1 MIVNVISGQSSGY
14 TNPNP
19 FPGMSL
25 AEACG
30 MLQAYTSDAI
40 NEMNMSILL
49 NEHAYLLENGTE
61 IEYVNEANYQ
71 LKEKIKSAVDK
82 VTKSVSDLWDKLV
95 KWVQDRVEDVREKFN
110 RLTINKKKC
119 QDIIK
124 NWGSDA
130 RFKHKISN
138 FVDKKALEDAVTAFN
153 SIKVTRS
160 RFTDFDG
167 EKTSRKNVADQVD
180 AAGGSLKTMIS
191 RKLKEVCVRENYE
204 FTVDSSTLQ
213 DAFDVVFET
222 DRSILVA
229 IRKGKASAI
238 KALNELKSKIK
249 DEDAD
254 DKSDKLKE
262 VNYSMRFI
270 STMSSELI
278 KLYHLYINNNVE
290 ILHFVNRNK
299 TINKDNDKTNL
310 DNDKALKL
318 ALQKKAKKEKISF
331 DQAKQRY
338 ADGDADYSRNS
349 LKNQG
354 LLKESSS
361 IFSGDDRFFSIY

>member
-71 LKEKIKSAVDK
+71 LKEKIKTAIDK

-110 RLTINKKKC
+110 RMTINKKKC

-124 NWGSDA
+124 NWKSDA
-130 RFKHKISN
+130 VFTHKISN
-138 FVDKKALEDAVTAFN
+138 YVDYDVLAASVDTFSASTKFTVSDTKGASDEDPRAEIKKFHDKVVDKN
-153 SIKVTRS
+153 H
-160 RFTDFDG
+160 
-167 EKTSRKNVADQVD
+167 
-180 AAGGSLKTMIS
+180 
-191 RKLKEVCVRENYE
+191 EVQINA
-204 FTVDSSTLQ
+204 STLQ

-222 DRSILVA
+222 DRSVLNN
-229 IRKGKASAI
+229 IRKAKAAAI
-238 KALNELKSKIK
+238 KSLNDLKKKVKENNS
-249 DEDAD
+249 DSD
-254 DKSDKLKE
+254 DKSEKLKDI
-262 VNYSMRFI
+262 NATMRAV
-270 STMSSELI
+270 SALSSEFV
-278 KLYHLYINNNVE
+278 KLYHLYISNNVE

-299 TINKDNDKTNL
+299 TVNKDNDKTNL
-310 DNDKALKL
+310 DNDKKLKDALR
-318 ALQKKAKKEKISF
+318 KKGDKMGIGLDRAI
-331 DQAKQRY
+331 QRY
-338 ADGDADYSRNS
+338 ADGDTAYSRET
-349 LKNQG
+349 LKDEG
-354 LLKESSS
+354 YLKESSS
-361 IFSGDDRFFSIY
+361 IFSGDRFFPIY

>member
-71 LKEKIKSAVDK
+71 LKEKIKTAIDK

-95 KWVQDRVEDVREKFN
+95 KWVQDRVEDVREKFA
-110 RLTINKKKC
+110 RLSVNKKKC

-124 NWGSDA
+124 NWKDGSE
-130 RFKHKISN
+130 FTCKISKY
-138 FVDKKALEDAVTAFN
+138 VDIKALEAGADMLADTGSEIKGFNTSDFAKASDDNDTFEYANNKIDTIKKAF
-153 SIKVTRS
+153 K
-160 RFTDFDG
+160 
-167 EKTSRKNVADQVD
+167 E
-180 AAGGSLKTMIS
+180 
-191 RKLKEVCVRENYE
+191 KEVPINKQ
-204 FTVDSSTLQ
+204 SLQ

-222 DRSILVA
+222 DRSVLNK
-229 IRKGKASAI
+229 IRKGKAAAI
-238 KALNELKSKIK
+238 KGLNDLKKQIK
-249 DEDAD
+249 EEKDD
-254 DKSDKLKE
+254 DKSDKLKTA
-262 VNYSMRFI
+262 NMCMRLI
-270 STMSSELI
+270 SKLSSELV
-278 KLYHLYINNNVE
+278 KAYHLYISNNVE

-299 TINKDNDKTNL
+299 SINKDIDKTNL
-310 DNDKALKL
+310 DNDKKLKDALK
-318 ALQKKAKKEKISF
+318 AKADAEGTTLSN
-331 DQAKQRY
+331 AKQRY
-338 ADGDADYSRNS
+338 ADGDAAYSRAA
-349 LKNQG
+349 LKRDG
-354 LLKESSS
+354 YLKESSS
-361 IFSGDDRFFSIY
+361 IFSGDRFFPVY